1 MSRQSLKNEIWRDIE
16 GYEGSYQVS
25 NLGRVKS
32 LFREAGTVNKKYTCK
47 EKILKPRRQKRDYYA
62 VMLWKDGKSRQFR
75 VHRLVAQAFIP
86 NPDNLPVINH
96 KDENPSNN
104 EADNLE
110 WCTVKYNSYY
120 GTCRDKIRQK
130 RLGTHH
136 TEETKR
142 LMSSQRKG
150 ENNGMYGKHHSNETK
165 QLQSEIRK
173 EYYRR
178 IKDEQK

>member
-1 MSRQSLKNEIWRDIE
+1 MIEEWRDVKD
-16 GYEGSYQVS
+16 YEGLYQVS

-32 LFREAGTVNKKYTCK
+32 LCRVAGTASKKYTCK
-47 EKILKPRRQKRDYYA
+47 ERILSPRRQEHNYYS

-75 VHRLVAQAFIP
+75 VHRLVAEAFIP
-86 NPDNLPVINH
+86 NPNNYPIINH

-104 EADNLE
+104 EMENLE

-120 GTCRDKIRQK
+120 GSCRDKIRQK

-142 LMSSQRKG
+142 LMSRQRSG
-150 ENNGMYGKHHSNETK
+150 ENNGMYGKHHSNETR
-165 QLQSEIRK
+165 QLQSKIRK
-173 EYYRR
+173 DYYRR
-178 IKDEQK
+178 IKNEQK